1 MNITVI
7 SVITAM
13 LVLLGVVIVK
23 GVPTLHAQSATQVIS
38 QYSDAR
44 YGAPRTRTPTRK
56 ATQTRVPTRKP
67 SSTRVPTRK
76 PSNTRVAT
84 KTRTRTPPR
93 PTQTRTRV
101 VTRTNTRVPT
111 TTASTM
117 PTLTPT
123 PTPVSIMPTDT
134 IEFVNVGSSDWRIS
148 VNGTSVGVEPVLVLQ
163 KNETYTFTVNA
174 AFHPLLLST
183 DGTAANEYING
194 VSPTGGSTSTLTFV
208 VPSTAPATLYYVCL
222 YHSSMRGRF
231 EIVTP

>member
-1 MNITVI
+1 
-7 SVITAM
+7 
-13 LVLLGVVIVK
+13 
-23 GVPTLHAQSATQVIS
+23 
-38 QYSDAR
+38 
-44 YGAPRTRTPTRK
+44 
-56 ATQTRVPTRKP
+56 
-67 SSTRVPTRK
+67 
-76 PSNTRVAT
+76 
-84 KTRTRTPPR
+84 
-93 PTQTRTRV
+93 
-101 VTRTNTRVPT
+101 
-111 TTASTM
+111 M
-117 PTLTPT
+117 PTPIPTPT